1 MRVNYIPP
9 SVNEFDIL
17 FNNQNFHKGG
27 AISDIKTFNPQ
38 FIQRGSGVFSILNT
52 IVRNSLPFLKRIFLP
67 AAGEFTNN
75 VLNDYSEGKS
85 FKEAVKTNGVSTA
98 KSIGRR
104 IMRGGSRK
112 RSSLKKNKI
121 NGKKKKNVKK
131 VKKKKKCK
139 PRDIFG
145 L

>member
-9 SVNEFDIL
+9 SVKEFDIL
-17 FNNQNFHKGG
+17 FNTQNFHRGG
-27 AISDIKTFNPQ
+27 ALSDIKTFNPE

-67 AAGEFTNN
+67 AAGEFTSN
-75 VLNDYSEGKS
+75 VLNDYFEGKS
-85 FKEAVKTNGVSTA
+85 FKEAVKTNGVNTA

-104 IMRGGSRK
+104 IVRGGSK
-112 RSSLKKNKI
+112 KKTSLKNSSKKRN
-121 NGKKKKNVKK
+121 KKKKNIGKT
-131 VKKKKKCK
+131 KKKCK